1 MKIRNKI
8 SLWIATITLAVSAAS
23 GFVVYLEMSEESY
36 EVIDRE
42 LLDMSIRTLST
53 VLKDDNKQS
62 HLSIYTD
69 RHFVQIQSEGGDLLY
84 QSRLAQLSEIEPQF
98 DKTHFLTTV
107 DISLEHLWVDPDEE
121 DEIDELEN
129 KGILFRVFSK
139 LVTLNGKNIVI
150 TVAKP
155 LPFMME
161 ELGEVRVQI
170 ILWSFVAALLVICLS
185 YLLAGRILS
194 PLKSINS
201 QIKAVNQSSLSRR
214 IPLKKSKDELYE
226 LSFALNLMFDRLQNS
241 FERQREFI
249 GNAAH
254 EIKTPITTLLIGHEN
269 LMNRSISDEISDDL
283 ENQLNV
289 LRKVSHLVKNILD
302 ISRLEQQDT
311 LKHEV
316 FDLAELIKDILHDFD
331 ELLTES
337 CIKIKKDINST
348 QITGD
353 RAKFKT
359 MLINLLDNA
368 IKYNVKHGTINI
380 TLSQTRD
387 STLLLISNT
396 GLPIPEVDIPKI
408 FDQFYRVSQFNSPP
422 IVGFGLGLTIVKKIV
437 DLHGG
442 NIEVSSSTIPD
453 FSGEQGTVITLLF
466 PEFPDTKTKIR
477 KRLE

>member
-98 DKTHFLTTV
+98 DKTYFLTMV
-107 DISLEHLWVDPDEE
+107 DISLEHLRVDPDEE

-161 ELGEVRVQI
+161 ELREVRVQI
-170 ILWSFVAALLVICLS
+170 LLWSFVAALLVIYLS

-269 LMNRSISDEISDDL
+269 LLNRSISDEISDDL

-289 LRKVSHLVKNILD
+289 IRKVSHLVKNILD
-302 ISRLEQQDT
+302 ISRLEQQ
-311 LKHEV
+311 
-316 FDLAELIKDILHDFD
+316 
-331 ELLTES
+331 
-337 CIKIKKDINST
+337 
-348 QITGD
+348 
-353 RAKFKT
+353 
-359 MLINLLDNA
+359 
-368 IKYNVKHGTINI
+368 
-380 TLSQTRD
+380 
-387 STLLLISNT
+387 NT
-396 GLPIPEVDIPKI
+396 KQP
-408 FDQFYRVSQFNSPP
+408 
-422 IVGFGLGLTIVKKIV
+422 
-437 DLHGG
+437 
-442 NIEVSSSTIPD
+442 SS
-453 FSGEQGTVITLLF
+453 
-466 PEFPDTKTKIR
+466 IR
-477 KRLE
+477 RGVQEGSI